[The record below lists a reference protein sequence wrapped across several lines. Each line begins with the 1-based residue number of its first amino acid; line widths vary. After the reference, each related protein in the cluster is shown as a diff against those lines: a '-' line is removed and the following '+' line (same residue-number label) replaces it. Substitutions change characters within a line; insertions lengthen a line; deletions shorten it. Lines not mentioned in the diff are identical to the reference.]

1 LPHRFGTISF
11 SVAAPRADVHMCVV
25 PHPRPEGG
33 RNRREKRETSRPFA
47 VLPWADEDEAAG
59 IRNHTSEEARRR
71 LFLDRTK
78 SPRHRTNPESKSIQR
93 ARAWHWHRARPIHGP
108 LLVRPNC
115 HFKRAPDSP
124 RAVSDSR
131 AACESDRA
139 SEGPTGAILRRTPIL
154 FLCLQCPTLLATL
167 LAGSGCLPAWP
178 PFVLHRSAMG

>member
-1 LPHRFGTISF
+1 
-11 SVAAPRADVHMCVV
+11 MCVV

-59 IRNHTSEEARRR
+59 IRNHTSEERVVVFFSTVQNLHGIAPTR
-71 LFLDRTK
+71 K
-78 SPRHRTNPESKSIQR
+78 SRSIQL